1 MISLTLILGIRIVLH
16 TTFAQ
21 WNKKAEIIS
30 KTFQQ
35 DGTVNVGKTLPK
47 LGRLR
52 ATLHFL
58 DDPQHTVT
66 ELQIGDQV
74 SVPMPTASAP
84 VVVFNI
90 TRFLKR
96 DSKRLQVSIEAVNLK
111 ELSNWELDSINQNG
125 GGAVQMAGSG
135 TGHPCFYLHKQKGVI
150 SGVVKK
156 AK

>member
-21 WNKKAEIIS
+21 WNKKTEIIS

-35 DGTVNVGKTLPK
+35 DGTANVDKTLPK

-84 VVVFNI
+84 VVVFKI
-90 TRFLKR
+90 TGDGFLKR
-96 DSKRLQVSIEAVNLK
+96 ETHPKRLQVTIEAVNLK
-111 ELSNWELDSINQNG
+111 DLSNWELDSINQNG
-125 GGAVQMAGSG
+125 LVGGASG
-135 TGHPCFYLHKQKGVI
+135 KGHPCFYLHQKNVI
-150 SGVVKK
+150 SGV